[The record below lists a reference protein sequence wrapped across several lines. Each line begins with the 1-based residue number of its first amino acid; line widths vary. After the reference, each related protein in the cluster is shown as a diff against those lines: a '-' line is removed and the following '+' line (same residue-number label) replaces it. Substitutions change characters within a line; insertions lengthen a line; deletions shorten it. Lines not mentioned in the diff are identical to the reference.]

1 MKKILILGCLGVLS
15 VLSLTSCKPSK
26 SDSIKVGTID
36 GPETQLME
44 AAKEVAQNKYG
55 LNVQIIT
62 FSDYNTP
69 NAALNDGS
77 IDANAFQTQPFL
89 DAQIKEYGYK
99 FAIAGKTFVYP
110 VGIYSKKI
118 QNLDNIP
125 QNAKVA
131 IPNDPS
137 NEARALLLLEKAGLI
152 TLKPGAGVN
161 ATKLDIA
168 ENPKSLQIIEL
179 EAPQLPRSLAD
190 VDLAVINTNFAVP
203 AGLSPTKDAIF
214 HEDADSPYMN
224 IIVVREKDKD
234 DPKVHQLVDA
244 FHSQEVKDRAAKLFG
259 DAAIPGF

>member
-1 MKKILILGCLGVLS
+1 MKKILILGLGVLS
-15 VLSLTSCKPSK
+15 VLGLTSCKPSQ

-44 AAKEVAQNKYG
+44 AAKEVAQKKYG
-55 LNVQIIT
+55 LNVQIVT

-89 DAQIKEYGYK
+89 DAQVKEYGYK
-99 FAIAGKTFVYP
+99 FAVAGKTFIYP

-118 QNLDNIP
+118 KNIADVP

-137 NEARALLLLEKAGLI
+137 NEARALLLLEKAKLI

-161 ATKLDIA
+161 ATKLDITD
-168 ENPKSLQIIEL
+168 NPKNIKITEL
-179 EAPQLPRSLAD
+179 EAPQLPRALAD

-203 AGLSPTKDAIF
+203 AGLSLTKNAIY
-214 HEDADSPYMN
+214 HEDADSPYVN
-224 IIVVREKDKD
+224 ILVVREKDKD
-234 DPKVHQLVDA
+234 DPKVQQLLNA
-244 FHSQEVKDRAAKLFG
+244 FHSQEVKDEGKKLFG